1 MTRARASEA
10 GFTLIELLVA
20 LSVFAIA
27 ALALLRLNG
36 FALMTT
42 ADLDGRALAQLVVRN
57 AAVLAATDT
66 GPILLGTTTRV
77 TPTDDARLV
86 QIDLLAVAQDSSA
99 RAVTTVIK
107 RVG

>member
-1 MTRARASEA
+1 
-10 GFTLIELLVA
+10 
-20 LSVFAIA
+20 VFAIA

-66 GPILLGTTTRV
+66 GPILLGTTTRSMVNGGRRFTVQQRV